1 MPPEIE
7 PHAFWQEIHAA
18 GTFPAEGPFSGFYP
32 AELADGRQIRLPI
45 RPLPDGQH
53 ALASLI
59 INQASFAVVEAL
71 AEDLAARL
79 SAFSPDV
86 VVGLPTL
93 GLTLAAAVA
102 RQLGHTRY
110 VPLGTSRK
118 FWYEDGLSVP
128 LSSITTPD
136 QVKRL
141 YVDPRMLPLLKNQR
155 VALVDDVISS
165 GTSILAGLSLL
176 RSIDVEPVAIGA
188 AMLQSDRWQIA
199 LDGCNLEWR
208 ERVRGAFCTPR
219 LTKDNDGNWSL

>member
-1 MPPEIE
+1 MKPEIQ
-7 PHAFWQEIHAA
+7 PHEFWQELHEP
-18 GTFPAEGPFSGFYP
+18 GTFAAAGPFSGFYP

-71 AEDLAARL
+71 AADLASRL
-79 SAFSPDV
+79 APFSPDV

-102 RQLGHTRY
+102 RHLGHSRY
-110 VPLGTSRK
+110 VPFGTSRK
-118 FWYEDGLSVP
+118 FWYEEGLSVP

-165 GTSILAGLSLL
+165 GSSILAGLSLL

-188 AMLQSDRWQIA
+188 AMLQSDRWRFA
-199 LDGCNLEWR
+199 LESCISGDV
-208 ERVRGAFCTPR
+208 ERVCGVFCSPK
-219 LTKDNDGNWSL
+219 LTKSKDGNWSL